1 MRIRGRIW
9 VWNLGIALALGLA
22 VAPSQVSAQDRV
34 ATHDH
39 AVAQDKGHGDH
50 AVSLDELNQDAA
62 KPAQTRDANEA
73 EVRHL
78 LQSEAGQEAL
88 KSAKVDY
95 ARVDKAIGQLS
106 DADLAKVAEK
116 SREADRDFAAGGL
129 KATLI
134 IVIVL
139 IVILIVVLSLVF

>member
-1 MRIRGRIW
+1 M
-9 VWNLGIALALGLA
+9 
-22 VAPSQVSAQDRV
+22 
-34 ATHDH
+34 
-39 AVAQDKGHGDH
+39 
-50 AVSLDELNQDAA
+50 VSLDELNQDAA

-106 DADLAKVAEK
+106 DEDLAKVAEK
-116 SREADRDFAAGGL
+116 SRQADRDFAAGGL
-129 KATLI
+129 TATLI

-139 IVILIVVLSLVF
+139 IVILIIVLALVF